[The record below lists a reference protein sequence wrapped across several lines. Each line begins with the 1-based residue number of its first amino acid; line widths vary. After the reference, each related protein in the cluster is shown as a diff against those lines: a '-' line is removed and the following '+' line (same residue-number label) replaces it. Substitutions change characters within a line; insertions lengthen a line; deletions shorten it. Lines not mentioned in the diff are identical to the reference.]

1 MGVATSRPSA
11 DEWHTDSAASVG
23 SLARLWGSARRYC
36 PAKTVPLMAVPIAEP
51 TSRVV
56 SFIVEAAPWLSGP
69 KESMTAVV
77 LVELLR
83 PMPMPARNGPLPK
96 AG

>member
-1 MGVATSRPSA
+1 
-11 DEWHTDSAASVG
+11 
-23 SLARLWGSARRYC
+23 
-36 PAKTVPLMAVPIAEP
+36 MAVPIAEP

-69 KESMTAVV
+69 KESTMAVV

-83 PMPMPARNGPLPK
+83 PMSMPARNGPLPK
-96 AG
+96 AR